1 MKGPPKISN
10 PVMKSYKNIRLHVE
24 KIRLTFWSHHME
36 FSLGLKP
43 ELQYCARVQLVLE
56 LGTAGH
62 PVSFLQNSRVII
74 PGNSLWL
81 YYHKVF

>member
-1 MKGPPKISN
+1 
-10 PVMKSYKNIRLHVE
+10 
-24 KIRLTFWSHHME
+24 ME